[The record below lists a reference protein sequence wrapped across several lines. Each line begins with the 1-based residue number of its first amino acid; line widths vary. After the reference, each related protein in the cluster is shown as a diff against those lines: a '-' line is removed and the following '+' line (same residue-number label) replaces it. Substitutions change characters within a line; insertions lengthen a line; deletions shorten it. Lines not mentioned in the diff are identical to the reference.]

1 MARTARALQQHCPA
15 PALES
20 FPARRTGEGICG
32 GGQKAGALQAW
43 VVRGPEGDV
52 LAGQR
57 SHRVLGPIGPFHG
70 RAAASPTSC
79 SPSPVTTCPGRPQQ
93 GLSSPGPDGP
103 QPSAGAWLLR
113 PRALGQDSY
122 TALLEGL
129 FLVLTFR
136 LLKNDA
142 QNGFSE
148 RSHSLGI
155 GSPS

>member
-1 MARTARALQQHCPA
+1 MDT
-15 PALES
+15 
-20 FPARRTGEGICG
+20 
-32 GGQKAGALQAW
+32 
-43 VVRGPEGDV
+43 
-52 LAGQR
+52 
-57 SHRVLGPIGPFHG
+57 
-70 RAAASPTSC
+70 
-79 SPSPVTTCPGRPQQ
+79 
-93 GLSSPGPDGP
+93 
-103 QPSAGAWLLR
+103 WLLR
-113 PRALGQDSY
+113 PRVLGQDSY